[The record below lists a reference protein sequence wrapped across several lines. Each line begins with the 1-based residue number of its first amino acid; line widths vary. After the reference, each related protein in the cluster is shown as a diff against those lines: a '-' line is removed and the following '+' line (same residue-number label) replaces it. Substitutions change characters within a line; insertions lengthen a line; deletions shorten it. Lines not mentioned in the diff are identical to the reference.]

1 MYTSSFNRSSLA
13 WRPSAAEWSQDLQR
27 TDDLQRDA
35 VILQTFIQ
43 SQPLHETDMHKDMI
57 ARYMSLCYY
66 FKTIKIIYSA
76 YFVD

>member
-1 MYTSSFNRSSLA
+1 MYAKFNFRRKRRSSVYTSSFNRSSLA

-43 SQPLHETDMHKDMI
+43 SKPLQETDMHKDMI
-57 ARYMSLCYY
+57 ARYTALSN
-66 FKTIKIIYSA
+66 
-76 YFVD
+76 